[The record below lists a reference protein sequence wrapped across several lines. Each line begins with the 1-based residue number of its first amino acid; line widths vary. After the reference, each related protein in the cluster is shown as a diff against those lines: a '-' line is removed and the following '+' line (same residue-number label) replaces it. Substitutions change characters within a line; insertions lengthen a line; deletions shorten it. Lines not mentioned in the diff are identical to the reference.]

1 MKIEEL
7 KKYVVHELEWLRY
20 YALEEKRKV
29 LNNKSSVYD
38 QLVSI
43 GYTKRVI
50 PLPNRCSA
58 AWIKMENGNIEL
70 SDYPRCVEKNI
81 FTPLEVWLVLYPETF
96 DTVKKYLLREVNE
109 LTTN

>member
-7 KKYVVHELEWLRY
+7 KKYVIHELEWLRY
-20 YALEEKRKV
+20 YALEADRLK
-29 LNNKSSVYD
+29 LNNESSVYD
-38 QLVSI
+38 QLKSI

-58 AWIKMENGNIEL
+58 AWIKMENGVVEL
-70 SDYPRCVEKNI
+70 SKEHPRCIEKNI

-96 DTVKKYLLREVNE
+96 DDVKKYLLREIN
-109 LTTN
+109 NI